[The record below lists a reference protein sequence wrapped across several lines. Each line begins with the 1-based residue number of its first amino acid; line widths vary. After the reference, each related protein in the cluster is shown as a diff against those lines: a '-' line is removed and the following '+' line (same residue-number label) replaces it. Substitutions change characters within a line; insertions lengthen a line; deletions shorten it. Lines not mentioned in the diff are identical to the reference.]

1 MFFFLNYFPF
11 ASARRNRLRLP
22 TEAEIDELEPHFRHL
37 KNINLRRC
45 NIRQWSNLLH
55 IARLWPNIEQLSIA
69 ENSIGTL
76 SVPDQTKVFKSL
88 KFLDLKGN
96 PLNYF
101 NEVLKLGNLST
112 LQILYCI
119 SNHIESVQLPDCEP
133 DARLDIFPNL
143 IELNLHGN
151 FIVDQV
157 AMFNELDKL
166 PVLTHL
172 TISVND
178 KIGFEETFNN
188 AIAHISQLTVLNKKA
203 ISAVERRGA
212 EYDIWKRN
220 SVEWVK
226 SNSNNE
232 RRMNLLK
239 RCRAYPRLVAS
250 KREISFFLCLQI
262 KTNHIRSSSRIRS
275 TRRSRFDHTEG
286 IEFRHTEAG
295 QRQHASGDH

>member
-1 MFFFLNYFPF
+1 M
-11 ASARRNRLRLP
+11 
-22 TEAEIDELEPHFRHL
+22 EPHFRHL

-76 SVPDQTKVFKSL
+76 SVPDTSKVFKSL

-101 NEVLKLGNLST
+101 SEVLKLGSLNT

-119 SNHIESVQLPDCEP
+119 SNHIESVQLPDCDA
-133 DARLDIFPNL
+133 DARLDIFQNL

-166 PVLTHL
+166 PALTHL

-203 ISAVERRGA
+203 ISPVERRGA
-212 EYDIWKRN
+212 EYDIWKRH

-226 SNSNNE
+226 SKSNNE
-232 RRMNLLK
+232 RRTNLLK
-239 RCRAYPRLVAS
+239 RCRAYPRLIES
-250 KREISFFLCLQI
+250 KHVFSEIVSDLFYIQNYMF
-262 KTNHIRSSSRIRS
+262 HSY
-275 TRRSRFDHTEG
+275 
-286 IEFRHTEAG
+286 
-295 QRQHASGDH
+295 

>member
-1 MFFFLNYFPF
+1 MKKKKSSFYIFPSL
-11 ASARRNRLRLP
+11 ASVRRNRLRLP

-76 SVPDQTKVFKSL
+76 SVPDHTKVFKSL

-96 PLNYF
+96 PLNFF
-101 NEVLKLGNLST
+101 NEVLKLGKLST

-143 IELNLHGN
+143 IELNMHGN

-166 PVLTHL
+166 PALMHL

-203 ISAVERRGA
+203 ISPVERRGA

-250 KREISFFLCLQI
+250 KRHIPLFLFPI
-262 KTNHIRSSSRIRS
+262 H
-275 TRRSRFDHTEG
+275 E
-286 IEFRHTEAG
+286 
-295 QRQHASGDH
+295 